1 MPQND
6 LRPAVVITGAS
17 GGIGQAMAKAV
28 AAKGQ
33 AIVLIGRSAERLA
46 AVADAVTQRGG
57 EAFILNFDLLSEN
70 AASRVK
76 DFLDDNG
83 LVCDVL
89 VNSAGRGLQ
98 GLAASLPLSEQL
110 NLIDLNVR
118 RLVELTLTFIPG
130 MVARRGG
137 GVINM
142 GSVAGLIPGP
152 QMAAYFATK
161 SFVSSFSQA
170 LYRELRDT
178 GVIVTCVMPGPVE
191 TDFLSGPGV
200 NDLRFFRYLPAL
212 SPEHVAEISW
222 REFRR
227 GRRRV
232 LPGISSKL
240 AALIIFLVPS
250 RFILRRINRVQR
262 RKGDLCPC
270 GSGEK
275 FLRCCG
281 MPKSARR
288 RLVDRGPGATESGSR
303 RR

>member
-17 GGIGQAMAKAV
+17 AGIGQAMAKAV

-33 AIVLIGRSAERLA
+33 AIVLIGRSEERLA
-46 AVADAVTQRGG
+46 AVAEAVRQKGS
-57 EAFILNFDLLSEN
+57 EAFILNVDLLSEN
-70 AASRVK
+70 AASQVK
-76 DFLDDNG
+76 DFLDGHG

-98 GLAASLPLSEQL
+98 GLAASRPLGEQL
-110 NLIDLNVR
+110 ELIDLNVR
-118 RLVELTLTFIPG
+118 RLVELTLTFVPA

-152 QMAAYFATK
+152 QMAVYFATK
-161 SFVSSFSQA
+161 SFFSSFSQA
-170 LYRELRDT
+170 LYQELRDT
-178 GVIVTCVMPGPVE
+178 GVTVTCVMPGPVE
-191 TDFLSGPGV
+191 TEFLSGPGI

-240 AALIIFLVPS
+240 AALVISLVPS
-250 RFILRRINRVQR
+250 RLILRKINRVQR
-262 RKGDLCPC
+262 RNGDLCPC

-281 MPKSARR
+281 MTKATRR
-288 RLVDRGPGATESGSR
+288 RLADREQGATKSGSR